1 MRKRLVGG
9 ALIAASM
16 VLAFHPLQILTGEN
30 QLDVSV
36 QRDMIQTLDSLE
48 KGKIQQEAG
57 NIPNGQLPITLV
69 ETVDGDTIKVKVNG
83 KVEKVRY
90 LLVDTPDSKKP
101 GMCVQP
107 YAKEASL
114 RNDQLVK
121 GGRLSLELEQGDA
134 RDSYGRLLA
143 YVYVDG
149 KSVQE
154 TLLKEGFARVAYIM
168 NPPNKFLLQY
178 REDESLAKR
187 NRVNVWNRTDY
198 VTNRGFNECVP

>member
-16 VLAFHPLQILTGEN
+16 VLAFHPPQILTGEN

-36 QRDMIQTLDSLE
+36 QRDMIQNRDSLE

-57 NIPNGQLPITLV
+57 NIPNGQVPITLV

-134 RDSYGRLLA
+134 RDSYGRLC
-143 YVYVDG
+143 VDG

-168 NPPNKFLLQY
+168 NPPYKFLLQY
-178 REDESLAKR
+178 REVESLAKR
-187 NRVNVWNRTDY
+187 NRVNIWNRTDY